1 MNTDSTHGHADS
13 SSQAD
18 ARLGLALD
26 WYAGQGWSAFPFQQE
41 TWQAYLDGA
50 SGIVTA
56 PTGTGKTN
64 AVWLGPLLEYVI
76 EQQSV
81 EKRAVRPTE
90 PLRVLWLTPLRALAA
105 DTASALEKP
114 VLALD
119 LPWTVEL
126 RTGDTKGSIKAR
138 QRKRL
143 PTALVTTPESLS
155 LLLSYPETRQMM
167 GHLRAVV
174 VDEWHELLGSK
185 RGVQTELAL
194 ARLRE
199 WNPGL
204 KVWGLSATLG
214 NLEQARDVLLG
225 PKRGPAGRIIQS
237 DQSKQTEIA
246 TLIPADVRRFPWAG
260 HLGLTAV
267 PGVVE
272 AIRGAS
278 TTLVFTNTRNQAENW
293 YQALTLYEPEWEDS
307 IGLHH
312 GSLAREERDRVEQAL
327 AAGKLKAVVCT
338 SSLDL
343 GVDFA
348 PVEQVIQVGS
358 PKGVGRLLQRA
369 GRSGHQ
375 PGAPSRALCVP
386 TNAFEMVE
394 FAAARESA
402 QAGRIEPRRPLTLSL
417 DVLIQHI
424 VTVALGGG
432 FVPDELLVEVRC
444 SYSFAE
450 LSDAAWQWSLDF
462 VTSGGAALSA
472 YPQYC
477 KVMIGEDGRCTV
489 ESREVAR
496 WHRLGIGTITSDSM
510 VRVKYLT
517 GSSTI
522 GHVEEAFIGRLRPGD
537 RFLFA
542 GRLLELAIV
551 KDMTAYVRRAS
562 GIKGTVPRWAGG
574 RLPLTSEL
582 GSAVRDQ
589 LADYRAEHSPEMA
602 AMRPILDLQ
611 ERWSKIP
618 KPGEL
623 LVETTKS
630 REGHHVFLYP
640 FQGRF
645 VHEGL
650 AALLAYRLSRQK
662 PLSISVSANDYG
674 LELLCKDAL
683 GLDEGRLHAL
693 CSTENLVDDLAE
705 CANAAELA
713 RRQFRDIARI
723 AGLVFMGYPGAQKQA
738 RQLQASSGLLW
749 DVFTKYD
756 PGNLLVDEAQ
766 REVLQGQLEVTR
778 LRQTMATIGSEPIAL
793 CDTARI
799 TPLAFPIWAERIQ
812 AQVSSEGWT
821 ERVQKMALQLEQA
834 ADRPRAARPRA
845 TLLLKETAR

>member
-1 MNTDSTHGHADS
+1 MIAP
-13 SSQAD
+13 
-18 ARLGLALD
+18 ALE
-26 WYAGQGWSAFPFQQE
+26 WYAAQGWSAFPFQQE
-41 TWQAYLDGA
+41 TWRAYLSGE

-64 AVWLGPLLEYVI
+64 AVWLGPILEFLA
-76 EQQSV
+76 EQAGKERRV
-81 EKRAVRPTE
+81 VRPTE

-105 DTASALEKP
+105 DTAAALEKP
-114 VLALD
+114 VKALD

-155 LLLSYPETRQMM
+155 LLISYPESRALMHGLQ
-167 GHLRAVV
+167 AVV

-199 WNPGL
+199 WNPAL

-225 PKRGPAGRIIQS
+225 SKNGRSGRIVQS
-237 DQSKQTEIA
+237 DQFKQTAIT
-246 TLIPADVRRFPWAG
+246 TLIPTDMQRFPWAG
-260 HLGLTAV
+260 HLGLKAV

-272 AIRGAS
+272 AIREVS

-293 YQALTLYEPEWEDS
+293 YQALTLYEPEWEDE

-348 PVEQVIQVGS
+348 AVEQVIQVGS

-375 PGAPSRALCVP
+375 PGAPSRVLCVP

-402 QAGRIEPRRPLTLSL
+402 EAHRIEPRRPLTLSL

-432 FVPDELLVEVRC
+432 FIPGELLAEVRTA
-444 SYSFAE
+444 YAFAD
-450 LSDAAWQWSLDF
+450 LSDEAWRWCLDF
-462 VTSGGAALSA
+462 VTSGGAALAA

-477 KVMIGEDGRCTV
+477 KVVVGEDGRCTV

-522 GHVEEAFIGRLRPGD
+522 GHVEEAFIGRLRPKD

-542 GRLLELAIV
+542 GRLLELVIV
-551 KDMTAYVRRAS
+551 KDMTAYVRKAS
-562 GIKGTVPRWAGG
+562 GIKGTVPKWAGS
-574 RLPLTSEL
+574 RMPLSSEL
-582 GSAVRDQ
+582 GGAVREQ
-589 LADYRAEHSPEMA
+589 LAAFHAESSPEMR
-602 AMRPILDLQ
+602 AMRPILNLQ

-618 KPGEL
+618 EPGVL
-623 LVETTKS
+623 LVEHAKT
-630 REGHHVFLYP
+630 REGHHAFLYP
-640 FQGRF
+640 FEGRF

-650 AALLAYRLSRQK
+650 AALLAYRLSRER

-674 LELLCKDAL
+674 LELLSKEHLHIDEAAL
-683 GLDEGRLHAL
+683 RTL
-693 CSTENLVDDLAE
+693 CDTEKLLEDLAE

-723 AGLVFMGYPGAQKQA
+723 AGLVFMGYPGAQKQT

-756 PGNLLVDEAQ
+756 PGNLLIDEAN
-766 REVLQGQLEVTR
+766 REVLQGQLEMTR
-778 LRQTMATIGSEPIAL
+778 LWQTMETIRAQKIAV
-793 CDTARI
+793 CHVARL

-812 AQVSSEGWT
+812 AQVSSESWT
-821 ERVQKMALQLEQA
+821 ERVQKMAVQLESA
-834 ADRPRAARPRA
+834 ADRGSRAQSQAKRA
-845 TLLLKETAR
+845 LAAGVRI